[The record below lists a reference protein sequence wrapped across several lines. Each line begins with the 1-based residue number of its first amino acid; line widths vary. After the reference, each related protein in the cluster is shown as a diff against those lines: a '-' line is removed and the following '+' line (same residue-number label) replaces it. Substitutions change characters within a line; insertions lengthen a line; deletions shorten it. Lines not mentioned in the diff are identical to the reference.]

1 MPPAITA
8 LQTLQWGKETT
19 RGTAVAATSKI
30 AVEGIQFAADDEMAR
45 PRLAKG
51 LLTSVPGDETV
62 TRRGTTFSIP
72 ETPLVYDQHQHFLLG
87 CVKGGVTSSPGTGAP
102 ETWTFLRSL
111 TADPAPEA
119 RTLERRLSDGTN
131 FIDNEWS
138 YALFS
143 QLRWIYAIDQPLRF
157 AAEGFAR
164 RIQSSTLTAGQAMP
178 TIAIPASPLAK
189 IWIDATWAA
198 LGTTQIT
205 AQVLSAD
212 ITFRSGLM
220 PKWTLD
226 GRTDLDWTTHI
237 LNPEAI
243 GIDATIRM
251 LIKADSGQF
260 ATEKTAAAAGT
271 LRAVRLEI
279 LGASSNEFE
288 LDMLL
293 KHQVPEIQ
301 TIGSE
306 DGQDIVEMKLVNSTD
321 GTEMFSAKLVNQ
333 VSTTT

>member
-157 AAEGFAR
+157 SAEGFAR

-189 IWIDATWAA
+189 IWIDED
-198 LGTTQIT
+198 GI
-205 AQVLSAD
+205 
-212 ITFRSGLM
+212 IR
-220 PKWTLD
+220 KYTL
-226 GRTDLDWTTHI
+226 
-237 LNPEAI
+237 
-243 GIDATIRM
+243 
-251 LIKADSGQF
+251 
-260 ATEKTAAAAGT
+260 AGT
-271 LRAVRLEI
+271 PKVVFLGLTLTLKATKTTEIGEIDTVEVRPPPAVMRLLE
-279 LGASSNEFE
+279 A
-288 LDMLL
+288 
-293 KHQVPEIQ
+293 
-301 TIGSE
+301 
-306 DGQDIVEMKLVNSTD
+306 
-321 GTEMFSAKLVNQ
+321 AR
-333 VSTTT
+333 